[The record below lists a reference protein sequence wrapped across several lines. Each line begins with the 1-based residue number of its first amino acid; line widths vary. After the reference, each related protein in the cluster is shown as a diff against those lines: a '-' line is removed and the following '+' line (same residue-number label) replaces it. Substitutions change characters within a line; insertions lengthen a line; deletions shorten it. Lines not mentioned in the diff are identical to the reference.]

1 MKSITSGLDTKVKL
15 RVSLHTAIMSYMLL
29 RQYNDESNVTYLT
42 RFKSVVETLKVAG
55 GEHILVSPKIMGK
68 ELSATS
74 SSEVE
79 DEKQRF
85 MAVYFILRC
94 DEGRYKNYWKI

>member
-1 MKSITSGLDTKVKL
+1 MKSITSGLDTKVNL
-15 RVSLHTAIMSYMLL
+15 RVSLHTAIMNFMSL
-29 RQYNDESNVTYLT
+29 RQYSDESNDTYLT
-42 RFKSVVETLKVAG
+42 RFKSVVETLKLAG

-68 ELSATS
+68 ELSAAS

-79 DEKQRF
+79 DEKQRL

-94 DEGRYKNYWKI
+94 DEGIKNYWKI